1 MLLLVGV
8 KGKFKLSNWGHCNE
22 NRLVGIIGGTGIE
35 AMNEWQLYGG
45 RNCTD
50 GLTRKLTVASV
61 GRVPIADGRESQ
73 EQSFASMMQGGR
85 TAFQM
90 TPMLNVSVMRSA
102 FIPTNSRQVAS
113 A

>member
-22 NRLVGIIGGTGIE
+22 NRLVRIIGGTGIE

-50 GLTRKLTVASV
+50 GLTRNLTVASV
-61 GRVPIADGRESQ
+61 GTVPKAVGREGQADILRTSSPA
-73 EQSFASMMQGGR
+73 SFDAGGEFHFGIYGKDVCLI
-85 TAFQM
+85 TYVNQFLY
-90 TPMLNVSVMRSA
+90 P
-102 FIPTNSRQVAS
+102 
-113 A
+113 

>member
-22 NRLVGIIGGTGIE
+22 NRLVRIIGGTGIE

-61 GRVPIADGRESQ
+61 GSVPIADCRHWSKR
-73 EQSFASMMQGGR
+73 SFAG
-85 TAFQM
+85 A
-90 TPMLNVSVMRSA
+90 N
-102 FIPTNSRQVAS
+102 
-113 A
+113 